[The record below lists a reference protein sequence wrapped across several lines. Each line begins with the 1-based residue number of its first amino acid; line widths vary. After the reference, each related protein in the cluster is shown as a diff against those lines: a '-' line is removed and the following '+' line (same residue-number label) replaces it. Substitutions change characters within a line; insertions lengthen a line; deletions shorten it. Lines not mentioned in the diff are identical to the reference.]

1 MHRTTSLVL
10 AAAAAAALA
19 ACGPGATTR
28 HGTRTPK
35 TTTANWIEPKTPA
48 SPTVASQPGF
58 ENDLPNPDPMVTGS
72 GTAYESDVGE
82 PRWRNNPGS
91 YDDGVRP
98 KRTEAPSNQNAIQR
112 NPSIPPTTTGTE
124 Q

>member
-1 MHRTTSLVL
+1 MSTRVLVAI
-10 AAAAAAALA
+10 AATITFVG
-19 ACGPGATTR
+19 CGRANNQPAVQP
-28 HGTRTPK
+28 HAS
-35 TTTANWIEPKTPA
+35 ANWIEPKSAA

-58 ENDLPNPDPMVTGS
+58 ENELANPDQKTS
-72 GTAYESDVGE
+72 AYESDVGE

-98 KRTEAPSNQNAIQR
+98 KRTEAPSNQNAIQNNR
-112 NPSIPPTTTGTE
+112 SVPPTTFSAE